1 MWIWL
6 GTWYF
11 FFCSNT
17 NGVKRHVMER
27 FFVFV
32 CVLLRV
38 HNQQTQKTVFVD
50 SRFLFQGLMKTA
62 IESIMWSL
70 KSNQLTEIWILGA
83 IHTAAMDKLQQN
95 FDLDIPWHH
104 SKKIPGCFK
113 IGKMTPNTS
122 RSVCTGRRG
131 DFSLVCLLE
140 GGDLELGVQPPPQ
153 N

>member
-38 HNQQTQKTVFVD
+38 HNQQTRKAVFVD
-50 SRFLFQGLMKTA
+50 ARFLFRGLMKTA

-70 KSNQLTEIWILGA
+70 KSHQLTEIWILGA

-131 DFSLVCLLE
+131 DFFVGVFIGRGRFGA
-140 GGDLELGVQPPPQ
+140 GGTTPPQ